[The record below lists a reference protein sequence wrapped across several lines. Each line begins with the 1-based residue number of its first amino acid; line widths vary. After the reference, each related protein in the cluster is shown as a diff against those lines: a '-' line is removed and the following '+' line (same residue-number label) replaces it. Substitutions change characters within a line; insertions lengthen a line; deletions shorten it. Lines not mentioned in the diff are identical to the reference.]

1 MNDKLFKAREQIIK
15 SLVNSYRLIII
26 VTLGIM
32 LIPAVAVDGDIK
44 ITGKVQTGKDIKDW
58 FE

>member
-15 SLVNSYRLIII
+15 SLANSYRLIII